1 MLVEFMFPYL
11 SIWAAPRI
19 PMTRSPVIRF
29 CIVAKASRS
38 PPLEAAAYM
47 TRGSATA
54 MGISS
59 RAESMAPV
67 SKKMMLSGAFMC
79 LAAMAA
85 TMEMPVPQKT
95 MSPFRISRAAM
106 IAMSSLSV

>member
-1 MLVEFMFPYL
+1 
-11 SIWAAPRI
+11 
-19 PMTRSPVIRF
+19 
-29 CIVAKASRS
+29 
-38 PPLEAAAYM
+38 
-47 TRGSATA
+47 
-54 MGISS
+54 
-59 RAESMAPV
+59 MAPV

-95 MSPFRISRAAM
+95 MSPFLISRAAM